1 MDKKHVLIIEDDSDA
16 AQVLEA
22 YLQREHFHVSV
33 AGDGSKGMEM
43 VQRLKPDLILLDMML
58 PGINGT
64 EILSQLR
71 KKSDT
76 PVIMITGMGD
86 ATDKIGALRYG
97 ADDYIVKPYHP
108 GEVMAR
114 VHAVMRRYY
123 YQNHVKESLSF
134 GSLRLDTESMVASVE
149 TSADKVQN
157 LELTPT
163 EFSLLATLLRAPTKV
178 FSRQELLEKCLPE
191 SEAMERV
198 MDMHIYKL
206 RKKLENAG
214 VTGVLLTVRGFGYRF
229 R

>member
-1 MDKKHVLIIEDDSDA
+1 MSKKHVLIIEDDNDA

-22 YLQREHFHVSV
+22 YLHRENFIVSMSE
-33 AGDGSKGMEM
+33 DGTRGIELA
-43 VQRLKPDLILLDMML
+43 VRLKPDLILLDVML
-58 PGINGT
+58 PGIHGT
-64 EILSQLR
+64 EILCQLR
-71 KKSDT
+71 KNSDI
-76 PVIMITGMGD
+76 PIIMITAIGD
-86 ATDKIGALRYG
+86 AGDKIGALRYG

-123 YQNHVKESLSF
+123 YEPHIKENLAF

-149 TSADKVQN
+149 TTTGGVLY

-163 EFSLLATLLRAPTKV
+163 ELKLLATLLRSPTKA
-178 FSRQELLEKCLPE
+178 FSRQSLLTKCLPE

-198 MDMHIYKL
+198 VDMHIYKL

-214 VTGVLLTVRGFGYRF
+214 VTDVLVTVRGFGYRF

>member
-1 MDKKHVLIIEDDSDA
+1 MSKKHVLIIEDDNDA

-22 YLQREHFHVSV
+22 YLHRENFIVSMVKDGTKGIEV
-33 AGDGSKGMEM
+33 AL
-43 VQRLKPDLILLDMML
+43 RLKPDLILLDVML
-58 PGINGT
+58 PGLNGT
-64 EILSQLR
+64 EILCQLR
-71 KKSDT
+71 KSSDV
-76 PVIMITGMGD
+76 PVIMITAMGD
-86 ATDKIGALRYG
+86 AADKIGALRYG

-114 VHAVMRRYY
+114 VNAVMRRYHY
-123 YQNHVKESLSF
+123 DPHVNENLVF

-149 TSADKVQN
+149 TTTGGVLY

-163 EFSLLATLLRAPTKV
+163 EFNLLTTLLRSPTKA
-178 FSRQELLEKCLPE
+178 FSRQALLEKCLPE

-198 MDMHIYKL
+198 MDTHIYKL

-214 VTGVLLTVRGFGYRF
+214 ISDVLVTVRGFGYRF

>member
-1 MDKKHVLIIEDDSDA
+1 
-16 AQVLEA
+16 
-22 YLQREHFHVSV
+22 
-33 AGDGSKGMEM
+33 
-43 VQRLKPDLILLDMML
+43 
-58 PGINGT
+58 
-64 EILSQLR
+64 
-71 KKSDT
+71 
-76 PVIMITGMGD
+76 
-86 ATDKIGALRYG
+86 
-97 ADDYIVKPYHP
+97 
-108 GEVMAR
+108 MAR

-206 RKKLENAG
+206 RKNWRMPASLECCSPSGASDTGSGKYGQVTQTVIFIALDFIAG
-214 VTGVLLTVRGFGYRF
+214 PLTGYWLRDHYCQLYVGCLSSGISLETALYA
-229 R
+229 